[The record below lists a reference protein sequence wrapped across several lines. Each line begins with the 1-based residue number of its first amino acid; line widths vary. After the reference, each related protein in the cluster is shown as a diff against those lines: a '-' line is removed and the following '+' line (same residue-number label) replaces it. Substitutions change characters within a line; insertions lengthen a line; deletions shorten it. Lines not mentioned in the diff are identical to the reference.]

1 MASRDGPPAKNGTSP
16 PSPSVDSSYSTSTA
30 LQGNFTPQDSCND
43 LALIQTPPSL
53 SPAPVIP
60 GQDGTQHPVYL
71 EEGVDGLALVS
82 SSGSDGLQAGSSSS
96 LFEEQ
101 RSDHMEDVPSQLE
114 PLQPQQPSSHPCSQS
129 QETLMADY
137 DLSEGHIPR
146 SNGATAGTSALPS
159 MQAWNPATLLN
170 PKGKGTEPPR
180 SSSPGSGPMFGQNPQ
195 PSPQVFQFS
204 SASDND
210 TGNGFANEPNGEN
223 RDPVQYSVYGNSS
236 PSNPHTNGLS
246 RQSTSTLAYSQPQ
259 QITNGRPVPTS
270 NGMGTMIERMN
281 GVQDRSTVPM
291 AKRQKISDD
300 DGDERPKYGSTSGSS
315 GLLSSYVKEKQLA
328 DQSMAGSQVA
338 RKIPVLDLTG
348 GTCSQLVEPKETV
361 VLTFEKMTM
370 IRSLS

>member
-1 MASRDGPPAKNGTSP
+1 
-16 PSPSVDSSYSTSTA
+16 
-30 LQGNFTPQDSCND
+30 
-43 LALIQTPPSL
+43 
-53 SPAPVIP
+53 
-60 GQDGTQHPVYL
+60 
-71 EEGVDGLALVS
+71 
-82 SSGSDGLQAGSSSS
+82 
-96 LFEEQ
+96 
-101 RSDHMEDVPSQLE
+101 
-114 PLQPQQPSSHPCSQS
+114 
-129 QETLMADY
+129 MADY

-170 PKGKGTEPPR
+170 PKGKGTEPRR
-180 SSSPGSGPMFGQNPQ
+180 SSSPGSGPTFGQNPQ

-300 DGDERPKYGSTSGSS
+300 DGEERRKYGSTSGSS